1 MTSFIEPVL
10 TSESSFSPVAL
21 SITHWQGNTTPGCV
35 QAVVSVSPWGCCC
48 MKTHSMK
55 PPAKSCVSFV
65 KTHSQFLS
73 CLWDTWIFILGF
85 LFLSAR
91 CFTQFSVVQA
101 WMKSRITCLH
111 VSSYIQSQNLV
122 WSYWFLFKMKLFI
135 AVQLAIAWHVNVL
148 NWKLY
153 YSPKTVATIE
163 HLGLYTLGP
172 LTEVFFPS
180 VSKLAGKLRL

>member
-1 MTSFIEPVL
+1 MTSFTEPVL
-10 TSESSFSPVAL
+10 TSESFFSPVAL

-35 QAVVSVSPWGCCC
+35 QAVVSVSRWGCCC

-101 WMKSRITCLH
+101 WMKSSLNLSSCFVLHPVTESGVKLLISLQNEAVYCCTAGNCLACQC
-111 VSSYIQSQNLV
+111 VELKII
-122 WSYWFLFKMKLFI
+122 LFPK
-135 AVQLAIAWHVNVL
+135 NCCY
-148 NWKLY
+148 NWAFRALY
-153 YSPKTVATIE
+153 FGAFNRGIFS
-163 HLGLYTLGP
+163 
-172 LTEVFFPS
+172 F
-180 VSKLAGKLRL
+180 SK